1 MSKLQSLTA
10 FVQGNLPQRLRKLEF
25 NSDMDELRFIP
36 AQRDL
41 GLDQY
46 QLALMQ
52 FDAVLS
58 WGRFPYRDY
67 DPRNLC
73 ALLLVWMIE
82 NTPDYG
88 PEPELPSIDIDVIDD
103 KTATVVVSMGLTES
117 LSIKKDEA
125 GDIPFQGAKWRL
137 TDPELWLATE
147 GAVFGADAQGAPIG
161 EHG

>member
-1 MSKLQSLTA
+1 MSKLHSLTV
-10 FVQGNLPQRLRKLEF
+10 FVQDNLPQRLRKLEF
-25 NSDMDELRFIP
+25 NSDMDALRFIP

-73 ALLLVWMIE
+73 AWLLVWMIE
-82 NTPDYG
+82 NAPDHG
-88 PEPELPSIDIDVIDD
+88 PVPELPSIDIDVIDD
-103 KTATVVVSMGLTES
+103 KTAMVVVSMGITES
-117 LSIKKDEA
+117 LSIAKDPA
-125 GDIPFQGAKWRL
+125 GDIPFMGARWRL
-137 TDPELWLATE
+137 TDPQLWLATE
-147 GAVFGADAQGAPIG
+147 GTIFGADTRGAPLG
-161 EHG
+161 ES

>member
-82 NTPDYG
+82 NGPDYG

-103 KTATVVVSMGLTES
+103 KTAMVVVSMAITES
-117 LSIKKDEA
+117 LSIKQDEA

-137 TDPELWLATE
+137 TDPQLWLATE
-147 GAVFGADAQGAPIG
+147 GAIFGADAQGAPIG

>member
-1 MSKLQSLTA
+1 MSQLQSLTA

-73 ALLLVWMIE
+73 ALLLVWMID
-82 NTPDYG
+82 NAPDHG
-88 PEPELPSIDIDVIDD
+88 PEPELPTIDIDVIDD

-125 GDIPFQGAKWRL
+125 GEIPFQGAKWRL

-147 GAVFGADAQGAPIG
+147 GAVFGADTGGAPLG